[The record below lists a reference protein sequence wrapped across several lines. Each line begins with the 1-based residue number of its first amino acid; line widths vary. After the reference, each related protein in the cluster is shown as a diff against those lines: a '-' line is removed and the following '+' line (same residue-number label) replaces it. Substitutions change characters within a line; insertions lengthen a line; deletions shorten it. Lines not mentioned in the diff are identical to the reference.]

1 LGNPNILYRRNK
13 LMKKLSVILVIF
25 LLATVFSTA
34 INFEMTAAAPK
45 NHIQKESRITKPNTK
60 SVRSTLEGNTLAPK
74 PSVSSAPILPDE
86 SRSDNNSPSIEDEF
100 TAVAGTVYAYR
111 DSNVV
116 VPIDF
121 INVPAD
127 GISTANMT
135 ITYDPS
141 KLEYV
146 DTIAGE
152 IVTNPSANFE
162 ENGAFD
168 GKVRLLFLDF
178 TMKKGYIKSDGVFA
192 YLIFNIVGSPS
203 GSTPITITNAAFGNK
218 NWESVSATLINGK
231 VDFADFPTPPTP
243 TPTSSTTQ
251 TPTTTPTS
259 SKTSNTLKLIAGKC
273 DTMTSKT
280 VTVPIEIENIPVGGI
295 SVIHTKIRYN
305 PRVLEYIDTEA
316 GSIIPNPTDNFSA
329 YTSADG
335 VINLTFIDFTNGNE
349 LITSSGIIANI
360 QFRAKYSVTEIVFS
374 NPNIY
379 DYQFQ
384 PVDVSLENGY
394 VNISTPL
401 SKTVLSG
408 YIAPD
413 FIMTTSTEAKNKSGF
428 KVQIED
434 TDLSGVTDDIG
445 YFEIHDILPGTY
457 NIIISKANYLTR
469 QILNVTVDVDGT
481 KLSTEKAP
489 TLMWAGDIE
498 INGVSDGS
506 INMEDIMEVSKA
518 FNSSKESS
526 MYQKRLDLNLDGAI
540 NLEDIAIISK
550 HFNKSSEDYN

>member
-1 LGNPNILYRRNK
+1 
-13 LMKKLSVILVIF
+13 MKKLSVILVIF

-34 INFEMTAAAPK
+34 INFEITAAASN
-45 NHIQKESRITKPNTK
+45 NHEHKASRNIKPNTK
-60 SVRSTLEGNTLAPK
+60 SARPAHEGNTLAPK
-74 PSVSSAPILPDE
+74 PSVSNAPILQDK
-86 SRSDNNSPSIEDEF
+86 SRDVNNSPAIEDEF
-100 TAVAGTVYAYR
+100 TAVVGTVYAYR

-135 ITYDPS
+135 ITYDPN

-146 DTIAGE
+146 DTLAGE

-162 ENGAFD
+162 ENGSYD
-168 GKVRLLFLDF
+168 GKVRLLFLDV
-178 TMKKGYIKSDGVFA
+178 TMKKGHIISDGVFA
-192 YLIFNIVGSPS
+192 YLVFNIVDSPS
-203 GSTPITITNAAFGNK
+203 GSTPITISNAAFGNK

-231 VDFADFPTPPTP
+231 VDFANSSTPPTP
-243 TPTSSTTQ
+243 TPTPISNTTQ
-251 TPTTTPTS
+251 TPTS

-273 DTMTSKT
+273 DTMTSRT

-316 GSIIPNPTDNFSA
+316 GSIIPNPKVNFSA

-413 FIMTTSTEAKNKSGF
+413 FIMTASTEAKNKSGF
-428 KVQIED
+428 KVEIEGA
-434 TDLSGVTDDIG
+434 DLSGVTDDIG

-469 QILNVTVDVDGT
+469 QTLNVTVDVDGT

-518 FNSSKESS
+518 FNSSKGNST
-526 MYQKRLDLNLDGAI
+526 YQKRLDLNLDGAI